1 MCPTT
6 ILSYLLLCSLLI
18 LFVAMTIF
26 LNTKIKPSPT
36 STTSYTTR
44 YWDCEGGACG
54 CGYQETANV
63 KPTMCPSNAMVKAPL
78 NNKYGAKFYGTA
90 AVSPALFGNG
100 SWQGRGCGKC
110 YKLTGT
116 SNVDT
121 DRVTSTIILKATNL
135 CPECAGDHYFDIA
148 APGFDTSSSGE
159 NHCKDSA
166 LDNNHGACSNWMGPK
181 GSMNPS
187 KDCDCNKIQDPT
199 LRKGCENFLSLK
211 WNNPYVQFE
220 QVDCPPELGSKHPPC
235 NTSGRWDI
243 GLHGTC
249 ASSSPVVPKRE
260 CANIGDDVYD
270 PNKFSKVPASCC
282 TGAAAVKQDGKFLC
296 L

>member
-1 MCPTT
+1 
-6 ILSYLLLCSLLI
+6 
-18 LFVAMTIF
+18 
-26 LNTKIKPSPT
+26 
-36 STTSYTTR
+36 
-44 YWDCEGGACG
+44 
-54 CGYQETANV
+54 
-63 KPTMCPSNAMVKAPL
+63 MCPSNAMVKAPL

-90 AVSPALFGNG
+90 AVNQSLFGNG

-260 CANIGDDVYD
+260 LEGKEPDDATGKLKDTELANKTQQQREKRDRLLCPPYYISVS
-270 PNKFSKVPASCC
+270 FCFVLFCFFLSK
-282 TGAAAVKQDGKFLC
+282 
-296 L
+296 